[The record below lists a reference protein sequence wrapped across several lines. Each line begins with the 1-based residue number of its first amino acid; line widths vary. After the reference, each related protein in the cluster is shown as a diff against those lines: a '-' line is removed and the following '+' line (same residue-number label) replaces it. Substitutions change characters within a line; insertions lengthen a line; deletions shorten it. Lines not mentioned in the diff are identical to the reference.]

1 MLRGI
6 LFLGLASISHL
17 FAESPSADGIE
28 RTQATSTTPSIP
40 TPPARPD
47 IRPDRPDWE
56 YSADAM
62 SKAIMH
68 INNYLTRKF
77 PSTASKNGQYYNLKF
92 HITGIKNVIGE
103 LPKVNKPIAGQNQ
116 FYSQPAVVAVFLV
129 EVEITQTLAA
139 MSNTHQLLG
148 QIQGMMGQ
156 QTTTGP
162 QTGQSETAKKVY
174 AVSLPMVPVPL
185 NLGAMN
191 NPMAQQILAATG
203 AESTTPQVSQEDM
216 QWKMAFPSN
225 EVKIRGLSEAQISAI
240 MSGRFPTSSSSE
252 NNE

>member
-6 LFLGLASISHL
+6 LFLGLATFSHL
-17 FAESPSADGIE
+17 IAESPSADGIE
-28 RTQATSTTPSIP
+28 RTQTTSTTPSVP
-40 TPPARPD
+40 TPPVRPD

-62 SKAIMH
+62 SKALMQ
-68 INNYLTRKF
+68 INNYLSRKF
-77 PSTASKNGQYYNLKF
+77 PGTASKNGQYYHLKY
-92 HITGIKNVIGE
+92 HITGIKNVIGS
-103 LPKVNKPIAGQNQ
+103 LPKVNRPIAGQNQ

-156 QTTTGP
+156 QAETP
-162 QTGQSETAKKVY
+162 QTGRSETVKKVY
-174 AVSLPMVPVPL
+174 AVSLPMIPVPL

-225 EVKIRGLSEAQISAI
+225 EVKIRALSEAQISAI
-240 MSGRFPTSSSSE
+240 MSGQFPSSSSSSSDSE
-252 NNE
+252 